1 LISQA
6 QGSICDPDHERKI
19 AFGMLTNHAIF
30 RQELDQVRRFQ
41 DFVGGKNFDGEKA
54 SQHVAHAFEDLPQDT
69 HELLHMI
76 LMSPTEDVPL
86 RQKVVDVIKNAG
98 GAVGGEFERIK
109 WLHLLSH
116 LRSIPYTYRLDAA
129 VTRGSRPD
137 AAKLERLAQRG
148 YKGTIN
154 LCQEMREGDTPLNEN
169 ARLNTYHIEILD
181 GTPPELR
188 QVQEVLGILS
198 EEGNQPNYIHC
209 EAGVGRTGV
218 MVACYRMA
226 ITGWPLS
233 DAYEEAIN
241 FGCAMPDQRRFIED
255 FKRSL
260 DLGDLPG
267 YPKAAGVRAT
277 SEQLRQTVALHQDP
291 AGLAAALAAA

>member
-1 LISQA
+1 MGDIA
-6 QGSICDPDHERKI
+6 EHE
-19 AFGMLTNHAIF
+19 FGMLTNHAIF
-30 RQELDQVRRFQ
+30 RQELDRARRFQ
-41 DFVGGKNFDGEKA
+41 DLVGGKNFDPDKA

-86 RQKVVDVIKNAG
+86 RQKVVDIIKNAG

-109 WLHLLSH
+109 WVPLLSH

-129 VTRGSRPD
+129 LTRGSRPD

-154 LCQEMREGDTPLNEN
+154 LCREMKGGDAPFNEQ
-169 ARLNTYHIEILD
+169 ARLRTYHIEIVD
-181 GTPPELR
+181 GTAPELR
-188 QVQEVLGILS
+188 QVEEVLSILS
-198 EEGNQPNYIHC
+198 EQGNQPNYIHC

-226 ITGWPLS
+226 IAGWSLS
-233 DAYEEAIN
+233 DAYEEAIH

-260 DLGDLPG
+260 DVGELPG
-267 YPKAAGVRAT
+267 YPKATGVRAT
-277 SEQLRQTVALHQDP
+277 NEQLRQTVALHQDP
-291 AGLAAALAAA
+291 AGLAAALTAA